1 MLLHVASSTAARP
14 FVPAPPAP
22 PSPTGPQLYRLQY
35 LLEWL
40 RSGRPL
46 TAGRAAGEL
55 EVSERT
61 VASDIAYLRHVGVPL
76 AFDRRRNTYVL
87 TEPFGNLPLAALSRT
102 DLAAFLVAQH
112 ALDALGDT
120 VHAPLLAGV
129 AERLARHLPESV
141 RVAPETLARTIRFDP
156 GPRPHARFPWLATL
170 EEAVREGRAVWM
182 RYVSNSQS
190 AEADRETE
198 RVVEPYFLLC
208 HQGRWYLVAFCRLRQ
223 AMRDFRLDRIQ
234 ALEVTGDVF
243 AVPADFDEEAYL
255 GPAFGVHRGERTFA
269 VCVRFTKYQARW
281 VREER
286 WHPSQVMTERGD
298 GSLDV
303 RMQVAGLVDV
313 ARWALSYGGEAE
325 VLSPPVLRHRVAR
338 EARRMAAR
346 YARDTGLSDAPRSS
360 ADDPSTQ

>member
-1 MLLHVASSTAARP
+1 MPASPDSS
-14 FVPAPPAP
+14 
-22 PSPTGPQLYRLQY
+22 SPTGPQLYRLQY

-46 TAGRAAGEL
+46 TAGRAANEL

-61 VASDIAYLRHVGVPL
+61 IASDVAYLRHVGVPL

-87 TEPFGNLPLAALSRT
+87 AEPFGNLPLVALSRT

-112 ALDALGDT
+112 ALAALGDT
-120 VHAPLLAGV
+120 VNAPLLADV
-129 AERLARHLPESV
+129 TERLAQHLPEAV

-156 GPRPHARFPWLATL
+156 GPHPHTRFPWLATL
-170 EEAVREGRAVWM
+170 AEAVRNQAAVWM

-190 AEADRETE
+190 SEADRETE

-208 HQGRWYLVAFCRLRQ
+208 YQGRWYLIAYCRLRQ
-223 AMRDFRLDRIQ
+223 AMRDFRLDRIR
-234 ALEVTGDVF
+234 ALEATDEVF
-243 AVPADFDEEAYL
+243 AVPSDFDEEAYL
-255 GPAFGVHRGERTFA
+255 GPAFGMHRGERTFA
-269 VCVRFTKYQARW
+269 VCVRFTPYQARW

-303 RMQVAGLVDV
+303 RMQVAGLSDV

-325 VLSPPVLRHRVAR
+325 VISPPVPRHRVAR
-338 EARRMAAR
+338 EARRMAAL
-346 YARDTGLSDAPRSS
+346 YVEVGPTDT
-360 ADDPSTQ
+360 